1 VYSYGHRNPQGIAWD
16 SKGRLWATEHGSSAT
31 DELNLVEPGRNY
43 GWPVIRGDATS
54 PGLVSPVIHS
64 GQETWAP
71 SGMAFRE
78 GSLFFAGLRGQ
89 TLFQAVIEDGTVTLK
104 KHFVRD
110 FGRLRDVV
118 AGPDGMLYILTNK
131 RDGRGVPTEEDDQL
145 IRINPE
151 KL

>member
-1 VYSYGHRNPQGIAWD
+1 M
-16 SKGRLWATEHGSSAT
+16 SKKVTFA
-31 DELNLVEPGRNY
+31 V
-43 GWPVIRGDATS
+43 VI
-54 PGLVSPVIHS
+54 GLAVVIVVF
-64 GQETWAP
+64 T
-71 SGMAFRE
+71 
-78 GSLFFAGLRGQ
+78 GLRGQ

-118 AGPDGMLYILTNK
+118 AGPDGMLYILTNN
-131 RDGRGVPTEEDDQL
+131 RDGRGVPTDEDDQL